1 MSALTWLLR
10 GILFVILLGLA
21 IKNSGDVELRFFFD
35 ASWQTPLSLA
45 LLGALALGVVL
56 GLLALLPQLIRQ
68 RRSIGVLR
76 QQLAEREK
84 SPAPD
89 LPPHSIDQPSQSTIG
104 I

>member
-1 MSALTWLLR
+1 MSALIWLLR

-45 LLGALALGVVL
+45 LLGALTIGVVL

-68 RRSIGVLR
+68 RRNISTLKR
-76 QQLAEREK
+76 QLAEREK

-89 LPPHSIDQPSQSTIG
+89 TPTHNIDQPSQSTIG